1 MLGSYEDA
9 RPKLLGIGGVQF
21 YEIGEEHWYRIWGWK
36 LSENH
41 PDKHRQ
47 LHTYYIYI
55 YICTYMYTCYLYMLK
70 SFDLVKPLTAQLPL

>member
-41 PDKHRQ
+41 PDKHK
-47 LHTYYIYI
+47 HAVTYIYM
-55 YICTYMYTCYLYMLK
+55 YIHVYML
-70 SFDLVKPLTAQLPL
+70 PIYAQAI